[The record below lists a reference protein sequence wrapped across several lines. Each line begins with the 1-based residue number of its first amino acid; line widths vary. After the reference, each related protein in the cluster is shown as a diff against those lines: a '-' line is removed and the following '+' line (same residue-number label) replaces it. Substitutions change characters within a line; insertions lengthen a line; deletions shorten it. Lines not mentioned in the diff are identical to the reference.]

1 MPQWLNAA
9 ETERARRAVVL
20 AQRWID
26 EAAAAHA
33 DPAAERLAGV
43 LRDPNGLPFT
53 LGFVDDVMRPESLGA
68 AAAGLNRVAPLVPGF
83 LPWYLRAAVRAGGI
97 VAQGLPAPTVPIAR
111 TVLREMVG
119 HLIADA
125 RPAKLTPTIAKLRSG
140 GARLNLNLLGEAV
153 LGEDEAQR
161 RLDGIHELIR
171 RDDVDY
177 VSVKV
182 SAVVSRISM
191 WAFDE
196 VVEQVAERLLP
207 LYLTAAGD
215 PWASTSPKS
224 AQTFINLDMEEYR
237 DLDLTIAVFT
247 RILEDPRLKD
257 LEAGIVLQAYL
268 PDALPALQELTA
280 WAKDRVDHGGAPIKV
295 RLVKGA
301 NLAMERV
308 EAALHGWTPAPYD
321 TKIDTDANYLRCLD
335 EALTPE
341 SVRAVRIG
349 IAGHNLFDIAYAW
362 LLAGDRGVRA
372 SVPELVEGAGAAGA
386 GSGSA
391 PIEFEMLL
399 GMAQGQVEAV
409 GREVGHVLLY
419 VPVVKP
425 REFDVAIS
433 YLVRRLEETASPE
446 NFLSSA
452 FRLHEDPDA
461 LDREINRFALSLER
475 SADPALPARPR
486 RRQNRLAP
494 VHESAALTT
503 DPDAESAALT
513 QAVLGIAEAVDP
525 GDTFVET
532 AVFAARE
539 DESAIAAG
547 APGFRNAVDSDPALP
562 ANREWAREILARIP
576 GSTTGDGIVR
586 SARVTDA
593 EQLDRILARVR
604 TAAASWGARP
614 AVERGEVLLRIAA
627 VLESRRA
634 ELIEVAAAETGK
646 VISEGDVEV
655 SEAVDF
661 ARYYAAK
668 ARELD
673 AIPGA
678 AFVPSRL
685 TVVAPPWNFP
695 LSIPAGGVLAALAA
709 GSGVVFKPAPQAR
722 RSAAVIAAALWDAG
736 IPRDLLAFVDISE
749 GELGRELIAHPDVD
763 RVILT
768 GSFETAALFRGWRHD
783 LALHA
788 ETSGKNAIVIAPSAD
803 LDLAVA
809 DLVKSAF
816 AHAGQ
821 KCSAASLAILVGP
834 VGRSRRFAR
843 QLVDAA
849 RSMRVAWPE
858 DPRAEVGPVIE
869 PPQGKLE
876 WALTELGPDEKWLLK
891 PREIPGSEGRLW
903 TPGIRL
909 GVQPGSRFHREEFFG
924 PVLGIMHAPTLARA
938 VDLQNAVDYGLTAGL
953 HTQDPADL
961 ALWLDRVQAGN
972 LYVNRGITGAIVQ
985 RQPFGGWKRSSVGTG
1000 TKAGGPN
1007 HLIGL
1012 GSWRDTG
1019 GAGSTTLHL
1028 RGLDSRITALIEA
1041 AQPSLDYTAFE
1052 WLRRAALSDA
1062 LAWDREFGRVR
1073 DVSRL
1078 GVERNLFRY
1087 RSVPVAVRATGE
1099 APLRALLRVAIAAIR
1114 GGGAFTLSSPI
1125 GLPAAVRRVLGE
1137 AGVTVFV
1144 ESDADW
1150 TQRFT
1155 GSAADGSVRDGSD
1168 LLLSQ
1173 DPPENRKESGRDRD
1187 GSGREPAVE
1196 GAPARP
1202 DRVRIVGGAEEVAAL
1217 HAALAEAVQGDPDL
1231 AIFAGEVTTAGRIE
1245 LLPFL
1250 HEQAIAIT
1258 AHRYGNP
1265 DDWSAEVI

>member
-9 ETERARRAVVL
+9 DTERARRAVAL

-26 EAAAAHA
+26 EAAASHA

-83 LPWYLRAAVRAGGI
+83 LPWYLRAAVRAGGL
-97 VAQGLPAPTVPIAR
+97 VAPGLPAPTVPIAR

-125 RPAKLTPTIAKLRSG
+125 RPAKLTPTIAKLRAT

-215 PWASTSPKS
+215 PWASASPKS
-224 AQTFINLDMEEYR
+224 RQTFINLDMEEYR

-268 PDALPALQELTA
+268 PDALPALRELTA

-335 EALTPE
+335 EALQPE

-372 SVPELVEGAGAAGA
+372 SVPDLVEGAGAGTADV
-386 GSGSA
+386 GSGSG

-409 GREVGHVLLY
+409 SREVGHVLLY

-446 NFLSSA
+446 NFLSAA

-547 APGFRNAVDSDPALP
+547 APGFCNAVDTDPALP
-562 ANREWAREILARIP
+562 ANREWVREILARIP
-576 GSTTGDGIVR
+576 VSTAGDGIVR
-586 SARVTDA
+586 SARVTEEA
-593 EQLDRILARVR
+593 ELERILSRVR
-604 TAAASWGARP
+604 AAAGVWGARP
-614 AVERGEVLLRIAA
+614 AAERGEVLLRAAA

-646 VISEGDVEV
+646 VVSEGDIEV

-678 AFVPSRL
+678 AFVPSRV

-749 GELGRELIAHPDVD
+749 GELGRQLIAHPEVD

-768 GSFETAALFRGWRHD
+768 GSFDTAALFRSWRHD

-834 VGRSRRFAR
+834 VGRSKRFAR
-843 QLVDAA
+843 QLVDAT
-849 RSMRVAWPE
+849 RSLHVAWPE

-869 PPQGKLE
+869 PPQGKLQ

-924 PVLGIMHAPTLARA
+924 PVLGVMHAPTLARA
-938 VDLQNAVDYGLTAGL
+938 VELQNAVDYGLTAGL
-953 HTQDPADL
+953 HTQDPDDL

-1000 TKAGGPN
+1000 AKAGGPN

-1087 RSVPVAVRATGE
+1087 RSLPVAVRATGE

-1144 ESDADW
+1144 ESDAEW
-1150 TQRFT
+1150 IQRFT
-1155 GSAADGSVRDGSD
+1155 GPAAPADGSVLLPPQRLTERLTESGGNRDGG
-1168 LLLSQ
+1168 
-1173 DPPENRKESGRDRD
+1173 EKEPD
-1187 GSGREPAVE
+1187 VE

-1202 DRVRIVGGAEEVAAL
+1202 NRVRIVGAADDVAAL
-1217 HAALAEAVQGDPDL
+1217 HSALAEAVQGDPDL